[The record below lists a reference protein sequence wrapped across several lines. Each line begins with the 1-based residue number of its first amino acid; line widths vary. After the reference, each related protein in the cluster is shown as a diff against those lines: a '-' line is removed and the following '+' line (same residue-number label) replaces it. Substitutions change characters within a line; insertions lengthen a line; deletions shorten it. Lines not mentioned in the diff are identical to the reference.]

1 MASSAS
7 LRAEKREKEKELKKV
22 KERITKVKAVISN
35 VNNFTH
41 YQQGD
46 ETNAKNISSSL
57 LVSISNA
64 SSLASTIEDKKEE
77 IGIDDYYIRSINNE
91 LEGEL
96 KRQERARDTLEEEIR
111 NLSRRIQYALER
123 ERQERLE
130 RERKERE
137 RERKERERRLSGQ
150 W

>member
-7 LRAEKREKEKELKKV
+7 LRAEKREKERELKKV

-35 VNNFTH
+35 VNNFTA

-46 ETNAKNISSSL
+46 QINIKNISASL
-57 LVSISNA
+57 QRSISNA
-64 SSLASTIEDKKEE
+64 KSLASTIQDKKEG
-77 IGIDDYYIRSINNE
+77 IGSNDYYIKSIENE

-123 ERQERLE
+123 ERQEKLE
-130 RERKERE
+130 RERQERE
-137 RERKERERRLSGQ
+137 RERKERERRLAGQ